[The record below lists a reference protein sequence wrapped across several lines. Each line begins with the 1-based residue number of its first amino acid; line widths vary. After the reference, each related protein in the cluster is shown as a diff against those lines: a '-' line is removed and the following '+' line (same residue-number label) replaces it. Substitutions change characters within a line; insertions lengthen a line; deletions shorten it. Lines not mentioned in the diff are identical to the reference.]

1 MGNATWG
8 FGAANILSEGRAKR
22 GTKAAVWK
30 EILAV
35 GIIRI

>member
-1 MGNATWG
+1 MGNAAWG
-8 FGAANILSEGRAKR
+8 FGAANILSEGRAKG
-22 GTKAAVWK
+22 GTKAAVGK

>member
-1 MGNATWG
+1 MGKATWG
-8 FGAANILSEGRAKR
+8 FGAANILSEGRAQG
-22 GTKAAVWK
+22 GTKAAVGK